1 MKRLLILCP
10 LVLVAAC
17 GKPEERA
24 ARKASEDAAAIAA
37 VEAAQNFRPPV
48 QTVRLEPIT
57 HQDVEANN
65 LYGAGCNFVGAGDP
79 QSPLV
84 IAQSGRAIIKT
95 GGELTVLFADIAGQ
109 KLEMGAW
116 EHYTGKRNTLTIRR
130 TGQGKG
136 IPAGEEVTRYDSRLI
151 VFDEYGRTVLEQTG
165 PLDCGA

>member
-17 GKPEERA
+17 GKSEERA

-37 VEAAQNFRPPV
+37 VEAAQNFKPPV
-48 QTVRLEPIT
+48 QPVKLEPIT

-116 EHYTGKRNTLTIRR
+116 EHYTGKRNTLTLRR
-130 TGQGKG
+130 TGSAKG
-136 IPAGEEVTRYDSRLI
+136 TPAGYEVTRFEAKLT
-151 VFDEYGRTVLEQTG
+151 VFDEFGRTVLEQTG
-165 PLDCGA
+165 PLDCGS